1 MQATFHWSLYLRF
14 TTNTMGSVLPH
25 HRAHEKLCLLMFA
38 KHFKIRESRVCKTIK
53 DTALPLLFDHSSGEI
68 GFKNA

>member
-1 MQATFHWSLYLRF
+1 
-14 TTNTMGSVLPH
+14 MGSVLPH